1 MQYIPLDHIRAY
13 FGLEYGS
20 LYFETD
26 EGEKALYDQAARRF
40 ARAHDLPAH
49 RNPDWYRA
57 DDGTVHALI
66 DGIYITAGYSLDE
79 WEENADMALAVLG
92 VRLGPVVDYS
102 TRYAFNRYRL
112 EPID

>member
-13 FGLEYGS
+13 FGLEYCS
-20 LYFETD
+20 LFFETN
-26 EGEKALYDQAARRF
+26 ECEAALYDQTARRF
-40 ARAHDLPAH
+40 VRARDLPAH

-57 DDGTVHALI
+57 DDGTVHTLI
-66 DGIYITAGYSLDE
+66 AGIYITAGYSLDE

-92 VRLGPVVDYS
+92 VRLVPGVDYS